1 MYVFSKSRLL
11 ILIAGTF
18 LLAACRNGEPEPL
31 PPASPDSVT
40 VLADSVSIDKGG
52 SAKVP
57 FTVSPPDFQFNYHV
71 GAAGCCISLGGS
83 TGRFYLEDV
92 VRTGSGAYEAVLR
105 DNGTGSSYALNA
117 FIQYGKNG
125 VYLSSKHFTVVR
137 EDPVEIPKYTMTG
150 LPVVYLRTNAVV
162 NSKETWVKGKIY
174 IDGTEELAGLD
185 EIDCLVKGRGN
196 TTWSWPKKPYTI
208 KLDKKKEVL
217 GMPAHK
223 RWVLL
228 ANFMDRTLMR
238 NLVSMKVG
246 SMLDNLAWTPRCRPV
261 ELVMNGTHKGT
272 YLLIEQVRV
281 DKNRVN
287 INEDKGFMLE
297 CDFHYDNEIQWI
309 DYHGRCNNWNNGIPF
324 SIKHPDTDVITAPA
338 VDSIKKYI
346 YEVAEALYSDGFE
359 EKYPAYLDVDSY
371 VDYWIAFEV
380 MGNHE
385 LQNPGSVYMHR
396 DDGGLLTAG
405 PLWDFDWGVLS
416 YNTSPGARTGLI
428 DRHAIW
434 YDRLFDD
441 PAFRARVKARWEQ
454 VLPSL
459 RTIEAYI
466 TEQKE
471 VLKASAELNFKMWNP
486 AEDANMNGWQIINGD
501 ENMTYSNAVD
511 KLRTIYLERLAVI
524 TAKLSEM

>member
-1 MYVFSKSRLL
+1 MYVFSKSKLL
-11 ILIAGTF
+11 LLIAGII
-18 LLAACRNGEPEPL
+18 LLASCGNGEPEPVV
-31 PPASPDSVT
+31 PVSPDSVT
-40 VLADSVSIDKGG
+40 VLADSVSIEKGG
-52 SAKVP
+52 SAKVS

-71 GAAGCCISLGGS
+71 GASGCCISLGGS
-83 TGRFYLEDV
+83 VGRFYLEDV
-92 VRTGSGAYEAVLR
+92 VRTGAGEYEAVLR
-105 DNGTGSSYALNA
+105 DNGTGGSYALPA
-117 FIQYGKNG
+117 FVVYSNNG
-125 VYLSSKHFTVVR
+125 VYVQSKPFAVVR
-137 EDPVEIPKYTMTG
+137 EDPIPVPEYTLTG
-150 LPVVYLRTNAVV
+150 LPVVHLQTSAYV
-162 NSKETWVKGKIY
+162 NSKENWVSGTIS

-185 EIDCLVKGRGN
+185 EIACQVKGRGN

-238 NLVSMKVG
+238 NMVSMKVG
-246 SMLDNLAWTPRCRPV
+246 SILDNLAWTPKCRPV
-261 ELVMNGTHKGT
+261 ELVMNGLHRGT

-281 DKNRVN
+281 DKKRVN
-287 INEDKGFMLE
+287 IDEEKGFLLE

-309 DYHGRCNNWNNGIPF
+309 DHHGRCNNWSDGIPF

-338 VDSIKKYI
+338 VDSIKNYI
-346 YEVAEALYSDGFE
+346 SEVAGALYSDGFE
-359 EKYPAYLDVDSY
+359 GKYPAYLNVDSY

-441 PAFRARVKARWEQ
+441 PAFRAKVKARWEQ

-459 RTIEAYI
+459 REII
-466 TEQKE
+466 PFIDEQKVILE
-471 VLKASAELNFKMWNP
+471 RSAKLNFAMWNP
-486 AEDANMNGWQIINGD
+486 AQDASMNGGHIINGD
-501 ENMTYSNAVD
+501 ENLSYSSAVD
-511 KLRTIYLERLAVI
+511 RLRNIYSERLNVI
-524 TAKLSEM
+524 TSKLSEM

>member
-1 MYVFSKSRLL
+1 MYGYSKSKLI
-11 ILIAGTF
+11 ILIAGVL
-18 LLAACRNGEPEPL
+18 LLAACGNGEPEPVV
-31 PPASPDSVT
+31 PVSPDSIT
-40 VLADSVSIDKGG
+40 VLADSVSIEKGG
-52 SAKVP
+52 TAKVQ

-71 GAAGCCISLGGS
+71 GAAGCCIALGGS
-83 TGRFYLEDV
+83 VGRFYLEDV
-92 VRTGSGAYEAVLR
+92 VRTGNGEYEAVLK
-105 DNGTGSSYALNA
+105 DNGTEGSYALPA
-117 FIQYGKNG
+117 VIVYSKDG
-125 VYLSSKHFTVVR
+125 VSVNSLPFTVVR
-137 EDPVEIPKYTMTG
+137 TDPEVIPEYTMTG
-150 LPVVYLRTNAVV
+150 LPVVYLRTSGPV
-162 NSKETWVKGKIY
+162 NSKENWVSGTIS
-174 IDGTEELAGLD
+174 IDGTEELPGLD
-185 EIDCLVKGRGN
+185 QMSCQVKGRGN

-208 KLDKKKEVL
+208 KLEKKTSVF

-246 SMLDNLAWTPRCRPV
+246 SMLDNLAWTPRCQCV
-261 ELVMNGTHKGT
+261 ELVMNGSHRGT

-287 INEDKGFMLE
+287 IDEKNGFMLE
-297 CDFHYDNEIQWI
+297 CDFHYDNEIQWL
-309 DYHGRCNNWNNGIPF
+309 DPHGRCNNWSDAIPF
-324 SIKHPDTDVITAPA
+324 SINHPDTDTISAPY
-338 VDSIKKYI
+338 VQKIKDYI

-359 EKYPAYLDVDSY
+359 EKYPAYLDVDSF

-396 DDGGLLTAG
+396 DKDGLLTAG

-441 PAFRARVKARWEQ
+441 PAFRAKVKARWEQ
-454 VLPSL
+454 VLPEL
-459 RTIEAYI
+459 RTVVSYI
-466 TEQKE
+466 NEQKKLLE
-471 VLKASAELNFKMWNP
+471 KTAKLNFAMWNP

-501 ENMTYSNAVD
+501 ENMSYSAAVD
-511 KLRTIYLERLAVI
+511 RLRTIYSERLNVI
-524 TAKLSEM
+524 SSALSSM